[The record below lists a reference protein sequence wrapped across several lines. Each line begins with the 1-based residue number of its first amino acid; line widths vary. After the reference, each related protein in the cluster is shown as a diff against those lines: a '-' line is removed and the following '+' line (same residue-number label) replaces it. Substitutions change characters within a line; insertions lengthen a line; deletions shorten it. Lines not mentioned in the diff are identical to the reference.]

1 MYGTV
6 NEIYEQLRQRYKSD
20 ELMTL
25 IIWTKEDVRDVLD
38 NTQITDETADE
49 ILQQIDGISDQH
61 EYGVSLET
69 LQAVLD
75 SIREEERQAR
85 EVTLPATAA
94 ETVVQL
100 AWEFMRLHDAQSGEE
115 GAAARLYPAQAEALR
130 RVGAALEQQRSETV
144 SI

>member
-6 NEIYEQLRQRYKSD
+6 NEICEQLRQGYKSD

-38 NTQITDETADE
+38 SAQITDETANE

-75 SIREEERQAR
+75 NIREEERQA
-85 EVTLPATAA
+85 LS
-94 ETVVQL
+94 L
-100 AWEFMRLHDAQSGEE
+100 IH
-115 GAAARLYPAQAEALR
+115 
-130 RVGAALEQQRSETV
+130 
-144 SI
+144 I

>member
-6 NEIYEQLRQRYKSD
+6 NEICEQLRQRYKSD

-25 IIWTKEDVRDVLD
+25 IIWTKEDVIDVLD
-38 NTQITDETADE
+38 DESVSADAADE
-49 ILQQIDGISDQH
+49 ILCRIASVDAQH
-61 EYGVSLET
+61 LYGVSQDT
-69 LQAVLD
+69 LQAITD
-75 SIREEERQAR
+75 MMRDEKEQAR

-94 ETVVQL
+94 ETVVNL
-100 AWEFMRLHDAQSGEE
+100 EWEFMRLHDAQSGED

>member
-6 NEIYEQLRQRYKSD
+6 NEICEQLRQRYKSD

-38 NTQITDETADE
+38 SAQITDETADE

-75 SIREEERQAR
+75 NIREQERQAR
-85 EVTLPATAA
+85 EVTVPAAA
-94 ETVVQL
+94 LEIALRV
-100 AWEFMRLHDAQSGEE
+100 AWDFMRLEDAQSGE
-115 GAAARLYPAQAEALR
+115 GAAARLYPHETQALFHVSAALRAQADK
-130 RVGAALEQQRSETV
+130 
-144 SI
+144 

>member
-6 NEIYEQLRQRYKSD
+6 NEVCEQLRQRYKSD

-25 IIWTKEDVRDVLD
+25 IVWTKEDVIDVLD
-38 NTQITDETADE
+38 DESVSADAADE
-49 ILQQIDGISDQH
+49 ILCRIASVDAQH
-61 EYGVSLET
+61 VYGVSQDT
-69 LQAVLD
+69 LQAIAD
-75 SIREEERQAR
+75 MMRDEKEQAR

-94 ETVVQL
+94 ETVVSL

>member
-6 NEIYEQLRQRYKSD
+6 NALCARLTEQFRAD

-25 IIWTKEDVRDVLD
+25 IVWTKEDVLAVPD
-38 NTQITDETADE
+38 DESVSADAAAE
-49 ILQQIDGISDQH
+49 ILCRIAGVDAQH
-61 EYGVSLET
+61 EYGVSQDT
-69 LQAVLD
+69 LQAIAD
-75 SIREEERQAR
+75 MMRGEAEQAR

-94 ETVVQL
+94 ETVLHL
-100 AWEFMRLHDAQSGEE
+100 AGEFMRLHNAQSGED

>member
-6 NEIYEQLRQRYKSD
+6 NEICEQLRLRYKSD

-38 NTQITDETADE
+38 SAQITDETADE

-75 SIREEERQAR
+75 NIREEERQAR
-85 EVTLPATAA
+85 EVTVPAAA
-94 ETVVQL
+94 LEIALRV
-100 AWEFMRLHDAQSGEE
+100 AWDFMRLKDAQSGE
-115 GAAARLYPAQAEALR
+115 GRPRGCIRTKHR
-130 RVGAALEQQRSETV
+130 RFFMSVPR
-144 SI
+144 

>member
-6 NEIYEQLRQRYKSD
+6 NEICEQLRLRYRSD

-38 NTQITDETADE
+38 SAQITDETADE
-49 ILQQIDGISDQH
+49 ILQQIDGINDQH

-75 SIREEERQAR
+75 NIREEERQAR

-144 SI
+144 KI

>member
-6 NEIYEQLRQRYKSD
+6 NEICEQLRQRYKSD

-25 IIWTKEDVRDVLD
+25 IIWTKDDVRDVLD
-38 NTQITDETADE
+38 STQITDETADE
-49 ILQQIDGISDQH
+49 ILQQIDGINDQH

-75 SIREEERQAR
+75 NIREEERQAR

-144 SI
+144 KI

>member
-6 NEIYEQLRQRYKSD
+6 NEICEQLRLRYKSD

-38 NTQITDETADE
+38 SAQITDETADE
-49 ILQQIDGISDQH
+49 ILQQIDGLDAQH
-61 EYGVSLET
+61 EYGVSHET

-85 EVTLPATAA
+85 EATVPAAA
-94 ETVVQL
+94 LEIALRV
-100 AWEFMRLHDAQSGEE
+100 AWDFMRLEDAQSGE
-115 GAAARLYPAQAEALR
+115 GAAARMYPQETQALLRVSAALR
-130 RVGAALEQQRSETV
+130 AQTDE
-144 SI
+144 